1 MDTHLYDP
9 LQVDSG
15 ADSIPFRTGELGCQ
29 HQNSGSNAQLGQS
42 RPPHITMASS
52 SFSTVGWNNT
62 QGTSL
67 VQLNITEW
75 EKPNENGSQGA
86 TGTIVYVGL
95 ELPWLP
101 QLKMLVGDYDMDFNE
116 LPQPE
121 ESANKG
127 GNLQWRMK

>member
-1 MDTHLYDP
+1 MGQMPSLLQLENLGVNTRTVAAMPSLANLGPHTLQWHLP
-9 LQVDSG
+9 
-15 ADSIPFRTGELGCQ
+15 
-29 HQNSGSNAQLGQS
+29 
-42 RPPHITMASS
+42 
-52 SFSTVGWNNT
+52 SFSTVGWNNP

-86 TGTIVYVGL
+86 TSTIVYVGL